1 MEQQKYPCRIVLL
14 QGYKKDCF
22 IYMNQSQFSNW

>member
-1 MEQQKYPCRIVLL
+1 MEQQKIPAESYLL

-22 IYMNQSQFSNW
+22 IFTKQSQLSNW